1 MVWTLIKK
9 QSDEIVNAEHEAE
22 GGKEHKIYVEKK
34 TQGAAPLLSYF
45 PLGNPKENQ
54 MARGS
59 GAHANVTLLR
69 YKER

>member
-22 GGKEHKIYVEKK
+22 GGKEHKIYVEK

-45 PLGNPKENQ
+45 PLGNPRRTRWLGALGNMQ
-54 MARGS
+54 MS
-59 GAHANVTLLR
+59 PS
-69 YKER
+69 